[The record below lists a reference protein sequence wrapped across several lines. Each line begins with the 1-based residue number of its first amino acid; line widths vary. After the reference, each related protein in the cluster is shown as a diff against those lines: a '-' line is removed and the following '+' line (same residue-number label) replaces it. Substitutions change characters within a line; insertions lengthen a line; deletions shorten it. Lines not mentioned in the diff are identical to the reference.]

1 MCRTYK
7 ISDTAYRNRSTQRLF
22 SFNKTLAAR
31 ERLRYLSRPFHQ
43 IKTSMAQKSKKIAK
57 AKPAAKKAAS
67 VKKPVAKAKPQAK
80 AKPATPKPAPSKKPS
95 ALVKKAS
102 SAQKPAPAKKT
113 AAVSQKPSPKK
124 AAPVSKKATP
134 VKKAPPAKKTA
145 PTKVVAPVKK
155 VALVKKQAPVKKAA
169 PVKKEVPGKKAAPVK
184 KEAPIKAKKM
194 PVVVIKRPPP
204 PAKVTGWES
213 KQRDRL
219 LQLKDTLLDSM
230 SGVGR
235 DSLRNRA
242 EGGEASAFGMHTADA
257 GSDAYDRDFAL
268 SLLSQERD
276 SLFEIDAAL
285 KKINDGNYGFCEISG
300 KAIPHNRLEALP
312 FARYTVE
319 CQADL
324 EKTNRLTRVRQPV
337 TSLFG
342 LGEEGETESEEE
354 DTTTETK
361 D

>member
-1 MCRTYK
+1 
-7 ISDTAYRNRSTQRLF
+7 
-22 SFNKTLAAR
+22 
-31 ERLRYLSRPFHQ
+31 
-43 IKTSMAQKSKKIAK
+43 MAQKSKKPAK
-57 AKPAAKKAAS
+57 AKPVAKKAS
-67 VKKPVAKAKPQAK
+67 PIKKPIAKAKPQAK
-80 AKPATPKPAPSKKPS
+80 VTPASKKPAPSKKP
-95 ALVKKAS
+95 AATLKKA
-102 SAQKPAPAKKT
+102 APAKK
-113 AAVSQKPSPKK
+113 AAPIKKPAPVSKKPAPKKTVPVAKK
-124 AAPVSKKATP
+124 AAPLKKTAPAKKSAPAQKTALTKKATP
-134 VKKAPPAKKTA
+134 VKK
-145 PTKVVAPVKK
+145 VVPI
-155 VALVKKQAPVKKAA
+155 KKAA
-169 PVKKEVPGKKAAPVK
+169 PVKAQ
-184 KEAPIKAKKM
+184 KM
-194 PVVVIKRPPP
+194 PVVVIKKGKEPVK
-204 PAKVTGWES
+204 ATGWVA
-213 KQRDRL
+213 KQRERL

-285 KKINDGNYGFCEISG
+285 KKINDGNYGFCELSG
-300 KAIPHNRLEALP
+300 KPIPHNRLEALP

-319 CQADL
+319 CQAEL

-342 LGEEGETESEEE
+342 LGEEGESESEEE
-354 DTTTETK
+354 DTTTDTK

>member
-1 MCRTYK
+1 
-7 ISDTAYRNRSTQRLF
+7 
-22 SFNKTLAAR
+22 
-31 ERLRYLSRPFHQ
+31 
-43 IKTSMAQKSKKIAK
+43 MAQKSKKIAK
-57 AKPAAKKAAS
+57 AKPVAKKAAS
-67 VKKPVAKAKPQAK
+67 AKKPIAKAKPQAK
-80 AKPATPKPAPSKKPS
+80 AKPAIKKPAPSKKPS
-95 ALVKKAS
+95 ALVKKPS
-102 SAQKPAPAKKT
+102 SAKKPVPAKKA
-113 AAVSQKPSPKK
+113 AAVSKKPSPKK
-124 AAPVSKKATP
+124 VAPVAKKATP

-145 PTKVVAPVKK
+145 PKK
-155 VALVKKQAPVKKAA
+155 VAPVKKAA
-169 PVKKEVPGKKAAPVK
+169 PAKKVAPIKKAAPVK
-184 KEAPIKAKKM
+184 KEALTKAKKM
-194 PVVVIKRPPP
+194 PVVVIKKPPQ
-204 PAKVTGWES
+204 PAKVTGWVA

-300 KAIPHNRLEALP
+300 KPIPHNRLEALP

-319 CQADL
+319 CQAEL

-342 LGEEGETESEEE
+342 LGEEGETEGEEE

>member
-1 MCRTYK
+1 
-7 ISDTAYRNRSTQRLF
+7 
-22 SFNKTLAAR
+22 
-31 ERLRYLSRPFHQ
+31 
-43 IKTSMAQKSKKIAK
+43 MAQKSKKPAK
-57 AKPAAKKAAS
+57 AKPVAKKAAP
-67 VKKPVAKAKPQAK
+67 VKKPIAKAKPQAK
-80 AKPATPKPAPSKKPS
+80 VTPASKKPAPSKKP
-95 ALVKKAS
+95 AATLKKA
-102 SAQKPAPAKKT
+102 APAKK
-113 AAVSQKPSPKK
+113 AAPIKKP
-124 AAPVSKKATP
+124 APVSKKPAPKKAVPVAKKAAPLKKTAPAKKSAPAQKTALTKKTTP
-134 VKKAPPAKKTA
+134 VKK
-145 PTKVVAPVKK
+145 VVPI
-155 VALVKKQAPVKKAA
+155 KKAA
-169 PVKKEVPGKKAAPVK
+169 PVKAQ
-184 KEAPIKAKKM
+184 KM
-194 PVVVIKRPPP
+194 PVVVIKKGKEPV
-204 PAKVTGWES
+204 KVTGWVA
-213 KQRDRL
+213 KQRERL

-285 KKINDGNYGFCEISG
+285 KKINDGNYGFCELSG
-300 KAIPHNRLEALP
+300 KPIPHNRLEALP

-319 CQADL
+319 CQAEL

-342 LGEEGETESEEE
+342 LGEEGESESEEE
-354 DTTTETK
+354 DTTTDTK

>member
-1 MCRTYK
+1 M
-7 ISDTAYRNRSTQRLF
+7 A
-22 SFNKTLAAR
+22 
-31 ERLRYLSRPFHQ
+31 
-43 IKTSMAQKSKKIAK
+43 KTSKKPAK
-57 AKPAAKKAAS
+57 AKPVAKKAAPA
-67 VKKPVAKAKPQAK
+67 KKPAAKVKLPAKAKPQPKAKPQAK
-80 AKPATPKPAPSKKPS
+80 AT
-95 ALVKKAS
+95 
-102 SAQKPAPAKKT
+102 
-113 AAVSQKPSPKK
+113 
-124 AAPVSKKATP
+124 VSKS
-134 VKKAPPAKKTA
+134 
-145 PTKVVAPVKK
+145 APVKK
-155 VALVKKQAPVKKAA
+155 IAPVVKKSAPAQKAVLVSKKNAVKKPSPASKKPPVSKA
-169 PVKKEVPGKKAAPVK
+169 KVNKDTAVKKTSPVKKEVWDNKTKAAQ
-184 KEAPIKAKKM
+184 KATLSKKM
-194 PVVVIKRPPP
+194 PVVVIKKTAPPL
-204 PAKVTGWES
+204 KVTGWLA

-300 KAIPHNRLEALP
+300 KPIPHNRLEALP

-319 CQADL
+319 CQAEL

-342 LGEEGETESEEE
+342 LGEEGEGEGEEE
-354 DTTTETK
+354 DTTTDTK

>member
-1 MCRTYK
+1 
-7 ISDTAYRNRSTQRLF
+7 
-22 SFNKTLAAR
+22 
-31 ERLRYLSRPFHQ
+31 
-43 IKTSMAQKSKKIAK
+43 MAIKSKKPAK
-57 AKPAAKKAAS
+57 AKPVAKKAAPA
-67 VKKPVAKAKPQAK
+67 KKPAAKAKLPAKAKPQAK
-80 AKPATPKPAPSKKPS
+80 AKLPAKAKAKPQAKATVSKSAP
-95 ALVKKAS
+95 VKK
-102 SAQKPAPAKKT
+102 SAPVVKKSAPIKK
-113 AAVSQKPSPKK
+113 AVLVSQKNAVKK
-124 AAPVSKKATP
+124 SAPASKKAPVSKATAKKVTA
-134 VKKAPPAKKTA
+134 VKKT
-145 PTKVVAPVKK
+145 
-155 VALVKKQAPVKKAA
+155 A
-169 PVKKEVPGKKAAPVK
+169 PVKKEVLSKKTKPVQK
-184 KEAPIKAKKM
+184 ATLAKKM
-194 PVVVIKRPPP
+194 PVVIIKKTAPPL
-204 PAKVTGWES
+204 KVTGWVA

-300 KAIPHNRLEALP
+300 KPIPHNRLEALP

-319 CQADL
+319 CQAEL

-342 LGEEGETESEEE
+342 LGEEGEGEGEEE
-354 DTTTETK
+354 DTTTDTK